1 MGRQRRRKNKGDI
14 LIDLTSLL
22 DVIFILLM
30 IVLCNQQNETSEMQ
44 VQQEEAIKLSE
55 QAKVQLQLYSDQ
67 MDTVDDFCMVSVNAS
82 YEPNN
87 ITTRHISIQ
96 IKGKETIT
104 LDMRGNSTNES
115 LDKLEEILRDYIE
128 SNAGKPIILSLNER
142 DENILYR
149 DEKAIQ
155 DIFNELKVHSTD
167 VYIK

>member
-1 MGRQRRRKNKGDI
+1 MRRQRRRKNKGDI

-30 IVLCNQQNETSEMQ
+30 IVLCNQQNETSKMQ
-44 VQQEEAIKLSE
+44 VQQEEAIKISE
-55 QAKVQLQLYSDQ
+55 QAKVQLQLYTDQ
-67 MDTVDDFCMVSVNAS
+67 MDTADNFGMVSVNAS

-96 IKGKETIT
+96 IKGEEIIT
-104 LDMRGNSTNES
+104 LDMRGNSTKEP
-115 LDKLEEILRDYIE
+115 LGKLEEILRDYID

-155 DIFNELKVHSTD
+155 DIFNELKVYSTD